1 VESKQDILRRLPAVD
16 ELLHLEPLADLQKIH
31 PRGLIVN
38 AVRQELENAR
48 RAVLTGQREALL
60 PERNE
65 LVRRIVKR
73 VQEQARSSL
82 RRVINGTGVIVH
94 TNLGRSLLAES
105 AVKLMV
111 EVSRNYSNLEFDLSE
126 GERGS
131 RYSHV
136 EGILKELTKAEAA
149 LVVNNNAAAVY
160 LALQTHAQGKEVIV
174 SRGELVEIGGSFR
187 IPDVM
192 ARSGAILVEVG
203 TTNKTRLSDYE
214 LAITPQ
220 TQIILKVHKS
230 NFEILGFTEEVPLA
244 ELAALG
250 NRRGIMVMEDLG
262 SGCFVDLSKYG
273 LKHEPT
279 VQETLAAGADLV
291 TFSGDKLLGG
301 PQAGLI
307 LGKARYVDPI
317 KKNPLNRAFRID
329 KLTLA
334 ALEATLQLYRREEE
348 AMEKIPTLA
357 MLNAPLQAL
366 KSRARRLAARLHR
379 VSEGRLH
386 LEILPGNS
394 RVGGGALPIQTLPTF
409 MVALA
414 CSAMSAAK
422 LEERLRNNDPPI
434 ISRIEQEKVL
444 LDVRTIKDDEIPA
457 IERALWS
464 ILK

>member
-1 VESKQDILRRLPAVD
+1 MRRLPAVD
-16 ELLHLEPLADLQKIH
+16 ELLHLEPLVELQKIH

-38 AVRQELENAR
+38 VVRQELESVR
-48 RAVLTGQREALL
+48 KAVLGGQEEASL

-65 LVRRIVKR
+65 LAQRIVKR
-73 VQEQARSSL
+73 VQEQARPSL

-94 TNLGRSLLAES
+94 TNLGRSLLADS

-111 EVSRNYSNLEFDLSE
+111 EVSQNYSNLEFDLHE

-131 RYSHV
+131 RYFHV

-187 IPDVM
+187 IPEVM
-192 ARSGAILVEVG
+192 ARSGALLVEVG
-203 TTNKTRLSDYE
+203 TTNKTHLPDYE
-214 LAITPQ
+214 RAITPQ

-244 ELAALG
+244 ELATLG
-250 NRRGIMVMEDLG
+250 TRLGIMVMEDLG
-262 SGCFVDLSKYG
+262 SGCFVDLSRYG

-279 VQETLAAGADLV
+279 VQETLATGADLV

-301 PQAGLI
+301 PQAGII

-348 AMEKIPTLA
+348 AMHKIPTLA
-357 MLNAPLQAL
+357 LLSVPLQAL
-366 KSRARRLAARLHR
+366 KSRARRLVRRLR
-379 VSEGRLH
+379 GASNGRLH

-394 RVGGGALPIQTLPTF
+394 RVGGGALPMQVLPTSL
-409 MVALA
+409 VALT
-414 CSAMSAAK
+414 CSAMSAAR
-422 LEERLRNNDPPI
+422 LEEKLRENDPPI

-444 LDVRTIKDDEIPA
+444 LDVRTIKDDELLI
-457 IERALWS
+457 IERALRS
-464 ILK
+464 ILE